1 MNTNWVVGLVEI
13 RILRVVSSSGL
24 VDSTNSVL
32 VLVVLYQICD
42 FLSGVS
48 DGSFHH
54 LHKDNGIELS
64 FYFPIKKKIKT

>member
-54 LHKDNGIELS
+54 LQ
-64 FYFPIKKKIKT
+64 